1 MARNDIFVNINAI
14 SPADAFV
21 TGQQDMTAADA
32 PELILGDTPT
42 FNFYFT
48 DNTNTWPS
56 WAGNAAY
63 TVTWALSDAVSGDF
77 APAATTGNATPIT
90 GGWSIDLP
98 LNAYDLVG
106 LLNSKRISQAYPV
119 TYLWQQ
125 IRVTAPSGKEVTRA
139 MVYTPI
145 RYRAIS
151 DTQNTESATPTGGRF
166 VTVNNTNDLTTPTLA
181 QFYDANPVPASALP
195 LGLGTDTAPANG
207 ELLIGNGSGY
217 VTSTLTAGT
226 GVTIT
231 NGAGSITIDATGAQ
245 ELLTATVKNAESV
258 PITKGQVVYLFSAT
272 GNMPSVKLAANTS
285 DATSAKTFGVVSST
299 SIAANGTGTV
309 TCVGVVD
316 GLNLGAFN
324 DGDTVYLGAT
334 AGTITATKPY
344 APNHLVY
351 VGIIERANAGNG
363 ELYVKVQNGYEL
375 DEIHDVQITSA
386 PAAGALLMRDATN
399 SLWKANR
406 LSAGTNIA
414 VTNADTSVTIGL
426 TGTVAVA
433 NGGTG
438 VTTSTGS
445 GSVVLSTS
453 PSLTTPILGT
463 PQSGTLTN
471 CTGLPVST
479 GVSGLGSGVATFLAT
494 PTSANLRTVV
504 TDETGTGA
512 LVFANTPTLVTPDI
526 GAATG
531 TSATLTGNANV
542 SDVRLGGTSG
552 PSAKSSIAARAAR
565 QGLVQDGTNGVSV
578 SAPALGTADFSISF
592 FVRRDSSSVQ
602 QYLIGN
608 DNLGCLYVG
617 FRTSGALYSGK
628 AGGSAN
634 GDLNIGNVVGK
645 WQHIVLVRSGGNIT
659 GYADGV
665 SVGSVTDAGSNYTAG
680 AYSLFQA
687 SAGVGALVGAALSP
701 YIYNRALS
709 AAEVVSLYEA
719 GVPSGADY
727 NSASNTSINTSA
739 CVNLSYTSF
748 TGASAS
754 GFTAVANGICYA
766 RTAPTA
772 TITAGQRVRLTGT
785 LTLNNGKTVVPQ
797 VYVDN
802 SGTSVALTAG
812 SFNVTISGGT
822 AATASNIIFT
832 TSGDADYTISS
843 LSITRLGLL
852 LAPDAAQSGGG
863 LTWYDTSGN
872 AANITLPA
880 SGVTWN
886 VPSSLKTASG
896 WTYGGTL
903 ATTGNLNITGGSGN
917 YFEAPN
923 LNPPA
928 LGATGG
934 SMRLLYQS
942 LYGLLTGVSGS
953 GAGWIQQ
960 QRVDGSATAYPLWL
974 NPSGGNVLIGT
985 TTDGGQKL
993 QVAGTGIVKGSFFSA
1008 RSDNTGSIQLIP
1020 TSGVSAGS
1028 DIESF
1033 NGSTSLYAR
1042 LNMRTESFQIFT
1054 GSSGNTLCATFSG
1067 FDNSA
1072 TFAGRVRSAD
1082 GSSSSVGFGFSSEVN
1097 TGFYRPYASWMQFEV
1112 AGTDAIALVNSY
1124 NGASGNMMLISNL
1137 TTAPTSNP
1145 SGGGFLFVQGGALKY
1160 RGSSG
1165 TVTTIANA

>member
-106 LLNSKRISQAYPV
+106 LLNSKRISQTYPV

-125 IRVTAPSGKEVTRA
+125 IRVTAPTGKEVTRA

-231 NGAGSITIDATGAQ
+231 NGAGSITIDASGAQ
-245 ELLTATVKNAESV
+245 ELLTATVKNAEAV

-316 GLNLGAFN
+316 GLNLGAYN

-351 VGIIERANAGNG
+351 VGIVERANAGNG

-494 PTSANLRTVV
+494 PSSANLRSAV

-512 LVFANTPTLVTPDI
+512 LVFANTPSLVTPDI

-565 QGLVQDGTNGVSV
+565 QGLVGDGT
-578 SAPALGTADFSISF
+578 AALGTVSVAAFGTGDFSCA
-592 FVRRDSSSVQ
+592 FVASV
-602 QYLIGN
+602 N
-608 DNLGCLYVG
+608 N
-617 FRTSGALYSGK
+617 FT
-628 AGGSAN
+628 
-634 GDLNIGNVVGK
+634 
-645 WQHIVLVRSGGNIT
+645 
-659 GYADGV
+659 
-665 SVGSVTDAGSNYTAG
+665 NYN
-680 AYSLFQA
+680 
-687 SAGVGALVGAALSP
+687 ALVGNTANSGNLFFGTRSSAGDLGVIITGTGSWISSGFTP
-701 YIYNRALS
+701 TIGKFYSFVYTRSGTTGKFYVDGVLVSTVTDSANYTTGLNQFGGNAGTSNLWPGAIEQGLIYNRALS

-727 NSASNTSINTSA
+727 NSASNTSII
-739 CVNLSYTSF
+739 
-748 TGASAS
+748 TGANSDFSSDTGYWTKTGTAS
-754 GFTAVANGICYA
+754 IGSGVCTLPAVSTIFRSGLCTVGKRYRI
-766 RTAPTA
+766 
-772 TITAGQRVRLTGT
+772 TITL
-785 LTLNNGKTVVPQ
+785 
-797 VYVDN
+797 
-802 SGTSVALTAG
+802 SGG
-812 SFNVTISGGT
+812 SVTISNADIVTYGT
-822 AATASNIIFT
+822 ISGAGTGSLEFTAST
-832 TSGDADYTISS
+832 TSAVQIINYSGTITIDNV
-843 LSITRLGLL
+843 LLVPVGLL
-852 LAPDAAQSGGG
+852 LAPDAAQAGGG

-886 VPSSLKTASG
+886 VPSSLKLGGNWTA
-896 WTYGGTL
+896 
-903 ATTGNLNITGGSGN
+903 AGNLNASGGF
-917 YFEAPN
+917 Y
-923 LNPPA
+923 
-928 LGATGG
+928 
-934 SMRLLYQS
+934 
-942 LYGLLTGVSGS
+942 VSGS
-953 GAGWIQQ
+953 SVSPNNTAC
-960 QRVDGSATAYPLWL
+960 VDLSFQTTYGKVSAINRGVGNFPLAL
-974 NPSGGNVLIGT
+974 NPEGGSVLVNTTTNSGNGAVQLASHTTSAGGIGFGTDTTLYRYQAGGLALDASGNVPALMLRQSGANAAYFYTSSLVGVLGTSGPYNLLLQTGGT
-985 TTDGGQKL
+985 TALTL
-993 QVAGTGIVKGSFFSA
+993 S
-1008 RSDNTGSIQLIP
+1008 
-1020 TSGVSAGS
+1020 GS
-1028 DIESF
+1028 D
-1033 NGSTSLYAR
+1033 
-1042 LNMRTESFQIFT
+1042 Q
-1054 GSSGNTLCATFSG
+1054 
-1067 FDNSA
+1067 SA
-1072 TFAGRVRSAD
+1072 TFANGITVGKAASVNSITGGD
-1082 GSSSSVGFGFSSEVN
+1082 GG
-1097 TGFYRPYASWMQFEV
+1097 
-1112 AGTDAIALVNSY
+1112 AGTSIIQFKDAGGTTKVNITGDGKIVLSGALRLNNAY
-1124 NGASGNMMLISNL
+1124 TASVV
-1137 TTAPTSNP
+1137 APTGYVTIQDST
-1145 SGGGFLFVQGGALKY
+1145 
-1160 RGSSG
+1160 G
-1165 TVTTIANA
+1165 TTYKVCVLL